1 MSFSG
6 PAKELRDFFANRIL
20 AGGTLD
26 TSKIRGELGSIWEA
40 TGKQFE
46 SCFLSKSFKYSVVM
60 VLSAAQMILCLSF

>member
-26 TSKIRGELGSIWEA
+26 TSKIRGGTLFGQPEFSAEGCLEA
-40 TGKQFE
+40 F
-46 SCFLSKSFKYSVVM
+46 C
-60 VLSAAQMILCLSF
+60 